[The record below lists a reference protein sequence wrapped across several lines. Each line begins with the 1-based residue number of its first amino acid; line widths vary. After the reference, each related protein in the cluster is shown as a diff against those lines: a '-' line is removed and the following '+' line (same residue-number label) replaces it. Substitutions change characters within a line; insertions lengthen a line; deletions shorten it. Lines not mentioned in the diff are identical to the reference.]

1 MDTNTTDYGTSN
13 IEMSKPDL
21 ENLIANLPSR
31 PQPQKVIPSA
41 KEILHIETRDWNSN
55 KDFLIE
61 TWKERSEEFASNHQQ
76 AAALYKTRQSF
87 LETNV
92 IILMGFATLG
102 NYSAETLTQKNVSFK
117 WINMVIGFLNTT
129 CVILEGIINYNQYA
143 SKRELH
149 RKAYMNWSSFATK
162 LEVTEALLYD
172 EREDSKLFLIDCRT
186 QYNELVINSPPL
198 PFQMVINK

>member
-21 ENLIANLPSR
+21 ENLIANLPPK
-31 PQPQKVIPSA
+31 PQPPKIIPSA

-61 TWKERSEEFASNHQQ
+61 TWKERSEEFAENHRR

-92 IILMGFATLG
+92 IIT
-102 NYSAETLTQKNVSFK
+102 
-117 WINMVIGFLNTT
+117 IGLNHLHHLLNLPY
-129 CVILEGIINYNQYA
+129 VALYPLWQRVGGIID
-143 SKRELH
+143 
-149 RKAYMNWSSFATK
+149 
-162 LEVTEALLYD
+162 V
-172 EREDSKLFLIDCRT
+172 
-186 QYNELVINSPPL
+186 
-198 PFQMVINK
+198 